1 MHVLS
6 NTYFAPLL
14 LRNRRHAALAA
25 ALGPRPFRSLAR
37 YLLRPAAP
45 VAADVDAFLHARR
58 HGTLAP
64 PDALTDAAAPAAAPA
79 AARAAAPPRPLV
91 GMHARTQDWMRVPLE
106 SYWGCMPRRT
116 LKRGPDP
123 SHGRPTLRVLCV
135 LGAPSPP
142 WRLERAASKPAN
154 PTTAFDHSGCALRR
168 RTTTRG

>member
-25 ALGPRPFRSLAR
+25 ALGPRPFHRLAR

-45 VAADVDAFLHARR
+45 VAADVDAFLLARR

-64 PDALTDAAAPAAAPA
+64 PNAPDAPDAPTDADAP
-79 AARAAAPPRPLV
+79 AAAPPRPLM

-106 SYWGCMPRRT
+106 SYWSCMLRRT
-116 LKRGPDP
+116 LRSGPWVMW
-123 SHGRPTLRVLCV
+123 STCSGSV
-135 LGAPSPP
+135 
-142 WRLERAASKPAN
+142 
-154 PTTAFDHSGCALRR
+154 DH
-168 RTTTRG
+168 

>member
-45 VAADVDAFLHARR
+45 VAADVDAFLLARR

-64 PDALTDAAAPAAAPA
+64 PDALTDAAAPAT
-79 AARAAAPPRPLV
+79 APPRPLV

-123 SHGRPTLRVLCV
+123 VPRPPH
-135 LGAPSPP
+135 AP
-142 WRLERAASKPAN
+142 RALRAAR
-154 PTTAFDHSGCALRR
+154 ALAALQARARR
-168 RTTTRG
+168 RQTCRPHHGF